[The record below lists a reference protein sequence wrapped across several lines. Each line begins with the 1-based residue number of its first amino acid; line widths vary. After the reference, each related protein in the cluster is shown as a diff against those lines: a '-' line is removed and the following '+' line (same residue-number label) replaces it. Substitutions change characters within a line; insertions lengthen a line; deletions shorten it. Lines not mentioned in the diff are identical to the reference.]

1 MDIKAADESFQDI
14 QDEANDN
21 PTDNNNN
28 ELLICDVCGR
38 TLKTKRCL
46 TRHSQAHSS
55 TSKYSCQLYK
65 ATFANKGHYEGQ
77 INSHNNIK
85 PFKCTC
91 SAEFCFKSPLLRHK
105 KLCHGKTKVKP
116 NSFRCEFCNSTFT
129 RHDILQDH
137 AKGKH
142 ENKIR
147 YRCNKCC
154 ISFAWRSSLSKHL
167 MRKKHQENHGS
178 LLE

>member
-91 SAEFCFKSPLLRHK
+91 SAEFCFKSALLRHK
-105 KLCHGKTKVKP
+105 KSCHGK
-116 NSFRCEFCNSTFT
+116 
-129 RHDILQDH
+129 
-137 AKGKH
+137 
-142 ENKIR
+142 NKL
-147 YRCNKCC
+147 
-154 ISFAWRSSLSKHL
+154 FQ
-167 MRKKHQENHGS
+167 M
-178 LLE
+178 

>member
-1 MDIKAADESFQDI
+1 MSCLVNVELQNSHLKEFGFSMAW
-14 QDEANDN
+14 
-21 PTDNNNN
+21 N

-91 SAEFCFKSPLLRHK
+91 SAEFCFKSALLRHK
-105 KLCHGKTKVKP
+105 KSCHDLNPLFQGSCFWLHISMPRKAEKE
-116 NSFRCEFCNSTFT
+116 EFTNVT
-129 RHDILQDH
+129 
-137 AKGKH
+137 A
-142 ENKIR
+142 
-147 YRCNKCC
+147 
-154 ISFAWRSSLSKHL
+154 
-167 MRKKHQENHGS
+167 
-178 LLE
+178 